1 MKMKTVTVSN
11 QTVPAI
17 GIGTWHMGDDP
28 AKETQEIKAIRAG
41 IDAGAKVVDT
51 AEMYGSGNSE
61 ILVGKALAPYERD
74 DIFLISKVL
83 PSNASK
89 AKMEQHL
96 DASLERLNTDY
107 LDLYLYHWRGGTP
120 LSETINELERLKQ
133 TGKIRAWGVSNFD
146 VADLEE
152 LWDLPVGKNA
162 AANEDLY
169 NIETRGIEYDL
180 TDWQAKHDLPL
191 IAYSP
196 VGGLH
201 NELNTTMLENRV
213 VQEIATV
220 HGVSAHALLLAW
232 VIRDGK
238 TIAIPQSSKAQHVI
252 DNVKAADIELSKDEL
267 RRLDKEYPQPG
278 HKVPLAIN

>member
-1 MKMKTVTVSN
+1 MKTVTISGKN
-11 QTVPAI
+11 VPAI

-28 AKETQEIKAIRAG
+28 AKETQEIEAIRAG

-89 AKMEQHL
+89 AKMEQYL

-180 TDWQAKHDLPL
+180 TAWQAKHDLPL

-201 NELNTTMLENRV
+201 NELKTTMLENKV
-213 VQEIATV
+213 VQEIATA

-238 TIAIPQSSKAQHVI
+238 TIAIPQSSKAQHVTN
-252 DNVKAADIELSKDEL
+252 NVKAADIELSEDEL
-267 RRLDKEYPQPG
+267 RRLDKEYPQPD

>member
-1 MKMKTVTVSN
+1 MKTVTISGHAL
-11 QTVPAI
+11 PAI

-28 AKETQEIKAIRAG
+28 AKEEQEINAIRAG
-41 IDAGAKVVDT
+41 LDAGAKVVDT

-61 ILVGKALAPYERD
+61 TLVGKALQPYDRESV
-74 DIFLISKVL
+74 FLISKVL

-89 AKMEQHL
+89 AKMEEHL
-96 DASLERLNTDY
+96 DASLQRLQTDH

-120 LSETINELERLKQ
+120 LSETISELDRLKE

-146 VADLEE
+146 VADLKE
-152 LWDLPVGKNA
+152 LWQLPAGPNA

-180 TDWQAKHDLPL
+180 TDWQAQHDLPL

-196 VGGLH
+196 VGGLR
-201 NELNTTMLENRV
+201 NELGTTMLDNEV
-213 VQEIATV
+213 VKQIAAA
-220 HGVSAHALLLAW
+220 HNVSAHAVLLAW
-232 VIRDGK
+232 TIRDGN
-238 TIAIPQSSKAQHVI
+238 TIAIPQSSQASHVEA
-252 DNVKAADIELSKDEL
+252 NVKATELELSSDEL
-267 RRLDKEYPQPG
+267 NKLDQEYPSPT

>member
-1 MKMKTVTVSN
+1 MKTVNLSG

-28 AKETQEIKAIRAG
+28 AKEKQEIEAIRAG

-61 ILVGKALAPYERD
+61 ILVSKALEPYKRD

-83 PSNASK
+83 PLNASK

-96 DASLERLNTDY
+96 DASLKRLNTDH

-152 LWDLPVGKNA
+152 LWALPVGKNA
-162 AANEDLY
+162 AVNEDLY

-180 TDWQAKHDLPL
+180 TDWQAAHELPL

-201 NELNTTMLENRV
+201 NELGTTMLENKV
-213 VQEIATV
+213 VQEIATA
-220 HGVSAHALLLAW
+220 HGVSAHAILLAW
-232 VIRDGK
+232 VIRNGS
-238 TIAIPQSSKAQHVI
+238 TIAIPQSSKAQHVA
-252 DNVKAADIELSKDEL
+252 DNVKAANIELSKDEKE
-267 RRLDKEYPQPG
+267 RLDQEYPKPD